1 MGNGIISVCCKKDK
15 NEEKEIL
22 SNKKQNIN
30 NHYIYENFVN
40 EKSGEITNKN
50 NFINTI
56 QKIGNILSCDFL
68 FLIPNKIKKYIKD
81 NPYEN
86 LTINTKNSSDDMNF
100 ENVNF
105 SKPIQLKNNDIIYIG
120 EWTKEG
126 IINGKG
132 KMYKPETKVYIEGEW
147 SKGSLKYGRIITNNY
162 IYIGYIQDNQYH
174 GKGKLIELNGNIYEG
189 SFLSGFKNGEGKY
202 IYLDGC
208 SYEGF
213 YKNNEMNGYGIFKWK
228 NGISYK
234 GEFVNGIFNGNGIL
248 KWENNNIYNG
258 QFKQGFLNGKG
269 IYYWKNENEYYQGEY
284 INNIKNGNG
293 LYLFNNGD
301 IYKGQWV
308 NGKPSGKGSFET
320 KNKIYSGQWKDGD
333 FIEIIDII
341 SKYQSVEIDENIDFN
356 LKINKEIIDIS
367 SLEHINSKNMIEIN

>member
-1 MGNGIISVCCKKDK
+1 M
-15 NEEKEIL
+15 
-22 SNKKQNIN
+22 
-30 NHYIYENFVN
+30 
-40 EKSGEITNKN
+40 
-50 NFINTI
+50 TI
-56 QKIGNILSCDFL
+56 D
-68 FLIPNKIKKYIKD
+68 
-81 NPYEN
+81 
-86 LTINTKNSSDDMNF
+86 TKNSSDDTNF

-162 IYIGYIQDNQYH
+162 IYIGYIEDNQYH

-202 IYLDGC
+202 IYIDGC

-367 SLEHINSKNMIEIN
+367 SLEHINSKIMIEIN